1 MEPRAIPRNAW
12 RSSLIRPSK
21 SGWISGA
28 RLWPTRCARWRSMRG
43 RSTPKWPLRST
54 PTGLPAEIAP
64 GKAAID
70 HPRLLTST
78 DVFWTEEPNPAQ
90 YLPDGRL
97 VSKIRSYKLARAFK
111 NILLAY
117 IADSEVAMA
126 EGLAFNQTLGFAG
139 MQNPMGG
146 NNGQACGLLSE
157 ESRPLCWC

>member
-1 MEPRAIPRNAW
+1 MLITSTHRNGTASNPPQRMEIIFDPAIQEWVDFRCQVMADALRQMAEYARSLNPEVAIEINPHGITGGNRAW
-12 RSSLIRPSK
+12 
-21 SGWISGA
+21 
-28 RLWPTRCARWRSMRG
+28 
-43 RSTPKWPLRST
+43 
-54 PTGLPAEIAP
+54 E
-64 GKAAID
+64 AAID

-126 EGLAFNQTLGFAG
+126 EGLAFNQT
-139 MQNPMGG
+139 
-146 NNGQACGLLSE
+146 
-157 ESRPLCWC
+157 